1 MRRNPRAFLF
11 DIVEAADA
19 ILEAVTGL
27 TLEQYRGSRL
37 IRSSVEREF
46 IIIGEALSSLSR
58 LNNELFS
65 QIQHAAQ
72 IISFR
77 NKLTHEYTSIDH
89 G

>member
-37 IRSSVEREF
+37 IR
-46 IIIGEALSSLSR
+46 
-58 LNNELFS
+58 
-65 QIQHAAQ
+65 
-72 IISFR
+72 
-77 NKLTHEYTSIDH
+77 
-89 G
+89 